1 LVSARAYA
9 RAVVA
14 ATVTGARL
22 ASADPPASRP
32 ADALRFRADRLD
44 GDAAAGDVTL
54 KGNVELAYDR
64 YRLRA
69 ERLHLRFQD
78 RAIVFT
84 GEARAAL
91 CPCPDAPLTFLA
103 SGGRFEPPG
112 DLVLHYPRLA
122 IAGVPVFALP
132 VLWLRSPEQIGV
144 LPPIVAVR
152 GGDGLLLGSGVH
164 LPWRGPGGVL
174 EALDLTAGGYVAGGA
189 EVGAHL
195 ATAGSDTSITMDLI
209 HGTRVAL
216 LGRGALVAE
225 GPRAASGAS
234 VGVAWSLDAIR
245 GDRARSGTVDLEP
258 AARPFDA
265 GAAEVSVRA
274 ESSNLTSLVAG
285 GVVARAARGEGPIA
299 AGPRAALAFGGRLGT
314 LGSWG
319 ADATGVVL
327 GDETHALSIGRA
339 SARAEIDAQ
348 PGPFELRASAG
359 ARARFAGDGGLAG
372 PSTEEATA
380 ARADLELP
388 FARAFASGPGDA
400 PLVHWITPAL
410 SVRGALAA
418 QGGPFFVPIGGS
430 VPTASWI
437 GVAGVSTALG
447 RYAGPSIRLD
457 LRAGATGAAD
467 GAQAL
472 LHAHLGADARLVA
485 AAVEAAAVGERVGSV
500 RNEVPVA
507 SAGAAP
513 GASVLGRV
521 RVGDLAGPWMRVDA
535 AGQTGAGAGRARA
548 IAWGAWAALPGD
560 DLAYLAAAGWTGG
573 AELSIPWGF
582 GIRTG
587 VRADMDLDAKTLLA
601 IRGTAGY
608 RHPCGCFGLGV
619 LAAHRVGRDG
629 VDVAVSLDVAPPV
642 PPVPARR

>member
-1 LVSARAYA
+1 
-9 RAVVA
+9 
-14 ATVTGARL
+14 L
-22 ASADPPASRP
+22 ASADPPAPRP
-32 ADALRFRADRLD
+32 SDALTFRADRLE
-44 GDAAAGDVTL
+44 GDAAAGVVTL
-54 KGNVELAYDR
+54 TGHVELAYDR

-69 ERLHLRFQD
+69 ERLRLRLED
-78 RAIVFT
+78 GAIVFT
-84 GEARAAL
+84 GEVRAAT
-91 CPCPDAPLTFLA
+91 CPCPDPPLTFLA

-112 DLVLHYPRLA
+112 DLVLRYPRLA

-164 LPWRGPGGVL
+164 LPWRAPGGLL
-174 EALDLTAGGYVAGGA
+174 EALDLTAGGYVVGGA

-195 ATAGSDTSITMDLI
+195 VTAGSDTNVTMDLV

-216 LGRGALVAE
+216 LGRGALVTE
-225 GPRAASGAS
+225 GPHA

-265 GAAEVSVRA
+265 GAAEVSLRA
-274 ESSNLTSLVAG
+274 ESGTLTSLAAG

-299 AGPRAALAFGGRLGT
+299 AGPRTTLAFGGRLGT

-319 ADATGVVL
+319 ADAAGVVL
-327 GDETHALSIGRA
+327 GDENRAHSLGRA

-372 PSTEEATA
+372 PSTEEATM
-380 ARADLELP
+380 ARADVELP
-388 FARAFASGPGDA
+388 FARAFASRAGDA

-418 QGGPFFVPIGGS
+418 QRGPFFLPIGGA

-437 GVAGVSTALG
+437 GAAGVSTALG
-447 RYAGPSIRLD
+447 RYAGPSMRLD

-467 GAQAL
+467 GAQPL
-472 LHAHLGADARLVA
+472 LHARLGADARVVA
-485 AAVEAAAVGERVGSV
+485 AAIEAAAVGEHIGST
-500 RNEVPVA
+500 RNELPLPPA
-507 SAGAAP
+507 ESAP

-587 VRADMDLDAKTLLA
+587 VRADVDLDAKTLLA

-608 RHPCGCFGLGV
+608 RHPCGCFGLGL

-642 PPVPARR
+642 PPAR